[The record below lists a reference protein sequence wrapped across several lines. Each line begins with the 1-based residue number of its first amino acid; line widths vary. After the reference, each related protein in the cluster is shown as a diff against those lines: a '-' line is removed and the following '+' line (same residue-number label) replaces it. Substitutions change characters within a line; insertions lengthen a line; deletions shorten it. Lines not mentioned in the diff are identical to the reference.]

1 MQNHTSR
8 LPKSR
13 RRRAAARLFAAGLLL
28 PLGACTSD
36 GWLTSLG
43 ASGDPTG
50 GLGDVNAASL
60 MRVADATRASGEYA
74 TAVGMYNRAHELA
87 PQQVDPLLALGD
99 TLRRM
104 GSSATAAAAYRAA
117 LAIEP
122 RNFEA
127 LRGLGAALLEIDQ
140 PEHAIREFELALDVA
155 KDHRV
160 YNALGV
166 AHDMLG
172 DHAAAQV
179 YYQEGLE
186 LMPGNAQI
194 ANNLGLSFAL
204 AGNYA
209 EGIAMLEQ
217 AVQDRS
223 ATPRFRQNLA
233 LAYGLAGQ
241 RDAAERMAGIDLDQA
256 AVAHNMSYYDLLRRT
271 GDSGMTATALGTHP
285 ADAGS

>member
-1 MQNHTSR
+1 MRQHIRHS
-8 LPKSR
+8 PKSR
-13 RRRAAARLFAAGLLL
+13 RRRVAARLLAASLLV
-28 PLGACTSD
+28 PLGACSSD
-36 GWLTSLG
+36 GWLS
-43 ASGDPTG
+43 SGFSPATAT
-50 GLGDVNAASL
+50 GDVDAASL
-60 MRVADATRASGEYA
+60 MRVADATRASGDLA
-74 TAVGMYNRAHELA
+74 SAAGMYNRAHQLA
-87 PQQVDPLLALGD
+87 PGDVAPLLALGE

-104 GSSATAAAAYRAA
+104 GASATAADAYRAA

-122 RNFEA
+122 RNFDA

-140 PEHAIREFELALDVA
+140 PEFAIAQLELALDVA

-172 DHAAAQV
+172 DHPAAQV
-179 YYQEGLE
+179 YYREGLD

-194 ANNLGLSFAL
+194 VNNLGLSLAL
-204 AGNYA
+204 SGNYA
-209 EGIAMLEQ
+209 ESIAMLEQ

-241 RDAAERMAGIDLDQA
+241 WEAAKRVAAIDLDQA
-256 AVAHNMSYYDLLRRT
+256 AVAHNLSYYDLLRRA
-271 GDSGMTATALGTHP
+271 GDSSMTASALGTHP
-285 ADAGS
+285 ADGGS